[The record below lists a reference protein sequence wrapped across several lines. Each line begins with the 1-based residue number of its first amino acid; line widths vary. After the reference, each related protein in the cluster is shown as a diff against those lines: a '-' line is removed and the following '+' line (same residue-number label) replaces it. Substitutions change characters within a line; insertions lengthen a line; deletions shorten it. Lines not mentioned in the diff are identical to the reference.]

1 MEIVGDIDIGQ
12 ETLITSNNAD
22 RYIPAANDENQ
33 AQIEQ
38 DLRENLYADFG
49 DQVDDLDD
57 QQSEYSSGE
66 ASQSLLRC

>member
-1 MEIVGDIDIGQ
+1 
-12 ETLITSNNAD
+12 
-22 RYIPAANDENQ
+22 
-33 AQIEQ
+33 
-38 DLRENLYADFG
+38 LRENLYADFG

>member
-12 ETLITSNNAD
+12 ETLITTNNAD